1 MLPLFRQVRLFV
13 TVWTIAFQAPLS
25 LGFFRQEYW
34 RGLPSPPPGDLPNP
48 GIEPMSLT
56 SPALAAV
63 SLTLASPGKPIGT
76 LKLFKDMGWLIY
88 FKYSPP
94 RSPLGI
100 SPQSKILTVP

>member
-13 TVWTIAFQAPLS
+13 TLWTIACQAPLS

-63 SLTLASPGKPIGT
+63 SLTLASPEKPIGT
-76 LKLFKDMGWLIY
+76 LKLFNSKWLDFWVEIRGSVGYLSYY
-88 FKYSPP
+88 FS
-94 RSPLGI
+94 
-100 SPQSKILTVP
+100 